1 MPFWELAVYEVA
13 LGDLADFL
21 EGLVAMTE
29 RNIYCLKL
37 KKKNHEKQKQS
48 LTKANALATRGA
60 EQR

>member
-13 LGDLADFL
+13 LSDLADFL

-37 KKKNHEKQKQS
+37 KKKKKHEKQKQS

-60 EQR
+60 E